1 MDKLIDILFQT
12 LGPILFIAL
21 VIIALVRFRK
31 LSIRTNGIT
40 ILGIIISLICAW
52 NWMEKGLELK
62 NSEGFFIERKEG
74 KYSSLTDEAVQEKL
88 DELNLEEKNSRN
100 YMTLFGIGFLVIT
113 ATTLTIN
120 LKEKIKPAAN
130 TPL

>member
-1 MDKLIDILFQT
+1 
-12 LGPILFIAL
+12 
-21 VIIALVRFRK
+21 
-31 LSIRTNGIT
+31 
-40 ILGIIISLICAW
+40 
-52 NWMEKGLELK
+52 MEKGLELK